1 MSAFVPAK
9 CADEFYMMIT
19 VGNVYSI
26 NKFTVQPY
34 KPETK
39 FLPVRNDYQL
49 VFSNATKIKTL
60 DVNDTEI
67 KENSFDFYDHGD
79 LLSMSK
85 QTTYL
90 ADVIGVI
97 KKLPEVSDLIDME
110 KHRSKQ
116 SSLSVM
122 EDEVDLGCTHATKY
136 YINYKHPCVL
146 NIRKM
151 FKIQVQAY
159 NSTGDIEIDGNE
171 EAFPQELRTIIN
183 QDYSVILRITE
194 INTANKINIYSATN
208 ICKGFQK
215 PETEVEEIMETSEQ
229 IGTEATTSTYHLDRM
244 STQTTRT

>member
-1 MSAFVPAK
+1 MHAFVPAK
-9 CADEFYMMIT
+9 CADEFYMMLT

-26 NKFTVQPY
+26 NKFTVHPY

-49 VFSNATKIKTL
+49 VFSNDTKIKTL

-122 EDEVDLGCTHATKY
+122 E
-136 YINYKHPCVL
+136 
-146 NIRKM
+146 
-151 FKIQVQAY
+151 
-159 NSTGDIEIDGNE
+159 GDIEIVLGDRQIRTIIGKRAYNVIKKDGNE

-183 QDYSVILRITE
+183 QHYSVILRITE